1 MNKDWI
7 INWRCVCNAI
17 HVIFVLSSKGMIL
30 CTFYDKIYYK
40 PSIIFETLT
49 WFFATKN
56 QSEIFASCV
65 CRIIKEVG
73 AFKTPP
79 PPKRHLL
86 SFFREGVM
94 SGVDQKKPLV
104 CKDDEYAVNAYV
116 RWIVDIY
123 WVILGKVDF
132 SHSIERNVID
142 PLQMLWPT
150 FLHFSLKKVHM
161 TFLTQL
167 IYVKKIND
175 SRYRF

>member
-1 MNKDWI
+1 MM
-7 INWRCVCNAI
+7 
-17 HVIFVLSSKGMIL
+17 LYP
-30 CTFYDKIYYK
+30 FYDKIYYK

-49 WFFATKN
+49 WFIADLTVN
-56 QSEIFASCV
+56 QSWIFIRCV
-65 CRIIKEVG
+65 RRIIKEVG
-73 AFKTPP
+73 AQYCTPSNDTCFHFLG
-79 PPKRHLL
+79 RGDE
-86 SFFREGVM
+86 R
-94 SGVDQKKPLV
+94 SGPKKPSV
-104 CKDDEYAVNAYV
+104 CKDDEYSVNAYV

-123 WVILGKVDF
+123 IGYKVDF